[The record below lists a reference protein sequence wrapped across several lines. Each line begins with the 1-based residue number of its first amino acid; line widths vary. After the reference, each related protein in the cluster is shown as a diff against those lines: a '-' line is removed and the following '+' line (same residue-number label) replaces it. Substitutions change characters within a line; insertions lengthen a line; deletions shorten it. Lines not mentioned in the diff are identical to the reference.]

1 MNSFEWFSTSDHRAP
16 LELQVKA
23 IVLELSTILNEK
35 SWNVSHN
42 KARLLVKIVRILYF
56 LMEKSQHR
64 TVLHPVKLLIEDTF
78 ARMYDVFLLYLVA
91 FVRSVTI
98 GFCKRF
104 THR

>member
-1 MNSFEWFSTSDHRAP
+1 
-16 LELQVKA
+16 
-23 IVLELSTILNEK
+23 
-35 SWNVSHN
+35 
-42 KARLLVKIVRILYF
+42 
-56 LMEKSQHR
+56 MEKSQHR